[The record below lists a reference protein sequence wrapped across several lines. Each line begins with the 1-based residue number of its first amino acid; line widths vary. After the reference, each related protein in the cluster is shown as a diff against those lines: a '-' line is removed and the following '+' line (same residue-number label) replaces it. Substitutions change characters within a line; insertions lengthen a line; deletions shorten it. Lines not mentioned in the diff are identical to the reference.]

1 MVIKLLKF
9 IYRIPDS
16 VSVREYR
23 HFFIGQVA
31 FATSVILHTIL
42 LVAFFHLEVTGLV
55 TFNILSIIIYLF
67 CLDLVNRQKYSEAM
81 AVAIVEM
88 ICHQMVAVIWIGWR
102 SGFQYQIILALLL
115 PFLIKRGLGFL
126 KSLLLIVV
134 ILSWISL
141 DYNFHDVEP
150 LIDIPMLYQHI
161 FNWANVAVLMIS
173 VILWSYIFNREVGV
187 FEHQIEEEHGKAQ
200 DLLLNI
206 LPESIATRLKNGSH
220 SIADEF
226 ENTTVL
232 FSDFVGF
239 TELAEKL
246 KPEELVKMLNEIFS
260 RFDDLTDRYGLEK
273 IKTIG
278 DSYMVAAGIPDHR
291 EFHAEVIA
299 RFALDMLR
307 VLDEFNKEHKQN
319 LVIRIGINSGRVVA
333 GVIGKK
339 KFIYDLWGD
348 TVNIASR
355 MESHGVSGEIQ
366 VSHASFQLLTDKFRL
381 APRGIIK
388 IKGKGE
394 MMTYILKGEK
404 IHTEESAETHDFYL
418 DLK

>member
-9 IYRIPDS
+9 MYRIPDS

-42 LVAFFHLEVTGLV
+42 LVAFYHLHVTGLV

-67 CLDLVNRQKYSEAM
+67 CLHLVNRQKYSEAM

-126 KSLLLIVV
+126 KSLLLLVV

-150 LIDIPMLYQHI
+150 LIEIPLAFQHI

-187 FEHQIEEEHGKAQ
+187 FEHQIEEEHDKAQ

-206 LPESIATRLKNGSH
+206 LPESIANRLKNGSH

-239 TELAEKL
+239 TELAEKM
-246 KPEELVKMLNEIFS
+246 KPEKLVKMLNGIFS
-260 RFDDLTDRYGLEK
+260 RFDDLTDTYGLEK

-291 EFHAEVIA
+291 EQHAEVIA

-307 VLDEFNKEHKQN
+307 VLEEFNREYKQA

-366 VSHASFQLLTDKFRL
+366 VSHASFLF
-381 APRGIIK
+381 
-388 IKGKGE
+388 
-394 MMTYILKGEK
+394 
-404 IHTEESAETHDFYL
+404 
-418 DLK
+418 